1 MAVIE
6 LYINGNDFSDYIQQE
21 TDISERMRKIVG
33 RAQDTAIDGRTIPDL
48 LAVKWDP
55 SFLLQPMPQA
65 KMATLLALMKEET
78 VALQYT
84 SVTSGALRSITA
96 MPVAMTVKYAM
107 QWNSMRI
114 YDATPISFE
123 EV

>member
-1 MAVIE
+1 MAVFE

-21 TDISERMRKIVG
+21 TDITERMRKIYG
-33 RAQDTAIDGRTIPDL
+33 RAQGTAIDGRTIPDL

-55 SFLLQPMPQA
+55 SFMLMPMPQS
-65 KMATLLALMKEET
+65 KMATLLALMEEET

-84 SVTSGALRSITA
+84 SVTSGTLRSITA
-96 MPVAMTVKYAM
+96 MPAAMTVKYAT
-107 QWNSMRI
+107 QWSSLRI